1 MKKLLSLTLL
11 ASAAALAAPAGKALD
26 PAAPQQDLQSV
37 RKAITN
43 LQQDIAQKEAA
54 RKETASAIAES
65 EEALEATHAALNAL
79 EQKQGNSSSQLEQY
93 QQELLGIRMKVAET
107 RQRVGKLLASTYKR
121 GQHDAMNLMFNQGDP
136 NQAARDLTYYT
147 HISRAQQ
154 ELIAKL
160 RDQEIQL
167 QAITER
173 LEDELVRLGRMSA
186 EKVQQKRRIEAAKNQ
201 REAQVSQLDASIRAQ
216 QTRLQQLKEDE
227 KQLTALI
234 ARINAEIERRRQ
246 EAIKKAAAAKKA
258 REEAARLA
266 AEKRRQQIAEAKK
279 QGRKPPPEP
288 AKPASKPE
296 VVDEVADGSA
306 AGRAFKSLQGRM
318 KLPVAG
324 EVAGRFGAARGEG
337 NSWKGLFIRT
347 APGTPVRVVAD
358 GTVVYADWLRG
369 FGNAMIIDHGGNY
382 LTVYTGFSAM
392 ARGNGASVKGGD
404 VLGTTG
410 SMESGETGLY
420 FELRYMGRPIN
431 PQSWAR

>member
-1 MKKLLSLTLL
+1 MKTLLSLTLL
-11 ASAAALAAPAGKALD
+11 ASAAAFAAPAGKALD

-37 RKAITN
+37 RKAITT

-54 RKETASAIAES
+54 RKQTATAIAES
-65 EEALEATHAALNAL
+65 EEALEATHAALNVL

-201 REAQVSQLDASIRAQ
+201 REAQVSQLDASIRTQ

-227 KQLTALI
+227 KQLTVLI

-258 REEAARLA
+258 REEVARLA

-279 QGRKPPPEP
+279 QGKKPPPEP
-288 AKPASKPE
+288 AKPAKPE
-296 VVDEVADGSA
+296 VVDDVVDGSA

-392 ARGNGASVKGGD
+392 ARGNGAAVKAGD

>member
-1 MKKLLSLTLL
+1 MKKLLCLTLL
-11 ASAAALAAPAGKALD
+11 AGAVNAAPASKALD

-37 RKAITN
+37 RKAITT

-54 RKETASAIAES
+54 RQQTASAIAQS
-65 EEALEATHAALNAL
+65 EEALEATHEALNAL

-93 QQELLGIRMKVAET
+93 QAELLGIRMKVAET

-121 GQHDAMNLMFNQGDP
+121 GQHDAMNLMLNQGDP
-136 NQAARDLTYYT
+136 NQASRDLTYYT

-154 ELIAKL
+154 ELIARL

-201 REAQVSQLDASIRAQ
+201 RQVQVSQLDASIRAQ

-227 KQLTALI
+227 KQLTVLI

-266 AEKRRQQIAEAKK
+266 AEKRRQQVAEAKK
-279 QGRKPPPEP
+279 QGKKPPPAPKQP
-288 AKPASKPE
+288 AVERVDE
-296 VVDEVADGSA
+296 VVDGSA
-306 AGRAFKSLQGRM
+306 SGRAFKSLQGRM
-318 KLPVAG
+318 KLPVSG
-324 EVAGRFGAARGEG
+324 EIAGRFGAARGEG
-337 NSWKGLFIRT
+337 NSWKGLYIRT

-392 ARGNGASVKGGD
+392 ARGNGAGVKAGD
-404 VLGTTG
+404 VLGTSGT
-410 SMESGETGLY
+410 MESGETGLY
-420 FELRYMGRPIN
+420 FELRYLGRPIN

>member
-1 MKKLLSLTLL
+1 MKKLLCLTLL
-11 ASAAALAAPAGKALD
+11 AGAVHAAPASKPLD

-37 RKAITN
+37 RKAITT

-54 RKETASAIAES
+54 RQQTASAIAQS
-65 EEALEATHAALNAL
+65 EEALEATHEALNAL
-79 EQKQGNSSSQLEQY
+79 EQKQGSSSNQLEQY
-93 QQELLGIRMKVAET
+93 QAELLGIRMKVAET

-121 GQHDAMNLMFNQGDP
+121 GQHDAMNLMLNQGDP
-136 NQAARDLTYYT
+136 NQASRDLTYYT

-201 REAQVSQLDASIRAQ
+201 RQVQVSQLDASIRAQ

-227 KQLTALI
+227 KQLTVLI

-266 AEKRRQQIAEAKK
+266 AEKRRQQVAEAKK
-279 QGRKPPPEP
+279 QGKKPPPEP
-288 AKPASKPE
+288 KAPPVERVDE
-296 VVDEVADGSA
+296 VVDGSA
-306 AGRAFKSLQGRM
+306 SGRAFKSLQGRM
-318 KLPVAG
+318 KLPVSG
-324 EVAGRFGAARGEG
+324 EIAGRFGAARGEG
-337 NSWKGLFIRT
+337 NSWKGLYIRT

-392 ARGNGASVKGGD
+392 ARGNGAGVKAGD
-404 VLGTTG
+404 VLGTSGT
-410 SMESGETGLY
+410 MESGETGLY
-420 FELRYMGRPIN
+420 FELRYLGRPIN

>member
-1 MKKLLSLTLL
+1 MKTLLSLTLL
-11 ASAAALAAPAGKALD
+11 ASAAAFAAPAGKALD

-37 RKAITN
+37 RKAITT

-54 RKETASAIAES
+54 RKQTASAIAES
-65 EEALEATHAALNAL
+65 EEALEAAHAALNVL
-79 EQKQGNSSSQLEQY
+79 EQKQGSSSSQLQQY
-93 QQELLGIRMKVAET
+93 QQELQAIRLKVAET
-107 RQRVGKLLASTYKR
+107 RQRVGKLLASAYKR
-121 GQHDAMNLMFNQGDP
+121 GEHDAMNLMFNQGDP

-201 REAQVSQLDASIRAQ
+201 RQAQVSQLDASIRSQ

-227 KQLTALI
+227 KQLTVLI

-279 QGRKPPPEP
+279 QGKKPPPEP
-288 AKPASKPE
+288 AKPAKPE
-296 VVDEVADGSA
+296 VVDDVVDGSA

-369 FGNAMIIDHGGNY
+369 FGNAMIVDHGGNY

>member
-1 MKKLLSLTLL
+1 
-11 ASAAALAAPAGKALD
+11 
-26 PAAPQQDLQSV
+26 
-37 RKAITN
+37 
-43 LQQDIAQKEAA
+43 
-54 RKETASAIAES
+54 
-65 EEALEATHAALNAL
+65 
-79 EQKQGNSSSQLEQY
+79 
-93 QQELLGIRMKVAET
+93 
-107 RQRVGKLLASTYKR
+107 
-121 GQHDAMNLMFNQGDP
+121 MNLMFNQGDP

-201 REAQVSQLDASIRAQ
+201 REAQVSQLDASIRTQ

-227 KQLTALI
+227 KQLTVLI

-258 REEAARLA
+258 REDAARLA

-279 QGRKPPPEP
+279 QGKKPPPEP
-288 AKPASKPE
+288 AKPAKPE
-296 VVDEVADGSA
+296 VVDDVVDGSA

-392 ARGNGASVKGGD
+392 ARGNGAAVKAGD

>member
-1 MKKLLSLTLL
+1 MKTLLSLTLL
-11 ASAAALAAPAGKALD
+11 ASAAAFAAPVGKALD

-37 RKAITN
+37 RKAITT

-54 RKETASAIAES
+54 RKQTASAIAES
-65 EEALEATHAALNAL
+65 EEALEAAHAALNVL
-79 EQKQGNSSSQLEQY
+79 EQKQGSSSSQLQQY
-93 QQELLGIRMKVAET
+93 QQELQAIRLKVAET
-107 RQRVGKLLASTYKR
+107 RQRVGKLLASAYKR
-121 GQHDAMNLMFNQGDP
+121 GEHDAMNLMFNQGDP

-201 REAQVSQLDASIRAQ
+201 RQAQVSQLDASIRSQ

-227 KQLTALI
+227 KQLTVLI

-279 QGRKPPPEP
+279 QGKKPPPEP
-288 AKPASKPE
+288 AKPAKPE
-296 VVDEVADGSA
+296 VVDDVVDGSA

-369 FGNAMIIDHGGNY
+369 FGNAMIVDHGGNY

>member
-1 MKKLLSLTLL
+1 MKKLLYITLL
-11 ASAAALAAPAGKALD
+11 AGAAHAAPASKPLD

-37 RKAITN
+37 RKAITT

-54 RKETASAIAES
+54 RQQTASAIAES
-65 EEALEATHAALNAL
+65 EEALAATHEALNAL
-79 EQKQGNSSSQLEQY
+79 EKKQGSSSSQLEQY
-93 QQELLGIRMKVAET
+93 QAELQGIRMKVAET
-107 RQRVGKLLASTYKR
+107 RQRVGKLLAGTYKR
-121 GQHDAMNLMFNQGDP
+121 GQHDAMNLMLNQGDP

-173 LEDELVRLGRMSA
+173 LEDELVRLGHMSA
-186 EKVQQKRRIEAAKNQ
+186 EKVQEKRRLQAAKNQ
-201 REAQVSQLDASIRAQ
+201 REVQASQLDASIRSQ

-234 ARINAEIERRRQ
+234 AHINAEIERRRQ

-266 AEKRRQQIAEAKK
+266 AEKRRQQVAQAKK
-279 QGRKPPPEP
+279 EGKKPPPE
-288 AKPASKPE
+288 AKPAKPE
-296 VVDEVADGSA
+296 VVDEVVDGSA

-318 KLPVAG
+318 KLPVSG
-324 EVAGRFGAARGEG
+324 EIAGRFGAARGEG

-369 FGNAMIIDHGGNY
+369 FGHAMIIDHGGNY

-392 ARGNGASVKGGD
+392 ARGNGASVKAGD

-420 FELRYMGRPIN
+420 FELRYLGRPIN

>member
-1 MKKLLSLTLL
+1 MKKLLCLTLL
-11 ASAAALAAPAGKALD
+11 AGAVNAAPASKPLD

-37 RKAITN
+37 RKAITT

-54 RKETASAIAES
+54 RQQTASAIAQS
-65 EEALEATHAALNAL
+65 EEALEATHEALNAL

-93 QQELLGIRMKVAET
+93 QAELLGIRMKVAET

-121 GQHDAMNLMFNQGDP
+121 GQHDAMNLMLNQGDP
-136 NQAARDLTYYT
+136 NQASRDLTYYT

-201 REAQVSQLDASIRAQ
+201 RQVQVSQLDASIRTQ
-216 QTRLQQLKEDE
+216 QNRLQQLKEDE
-227 KQLTALI
+227 KQLTVLI

-258 REEAARLA
+258 RQEAARLA
-266 AEKRRQQIAEAKK
+266 AEKRRQQVAEAKK
-279 QGRKPPPEP
+279 QGKKPPPEP
-288 AKPASKPE
+288 KQPAVERVDE
-296 VVDEVADGSA
+296 VVDGSA
-306 AGRAFKSLQGRM
+306 SGRAFKSLQGRM
-318 KLPVAG
+318 KLPVSG
-324 EVAGRFGAARGEG
+324 EIAGRFGAARGEG
-337 NSWKGLFIRT
+337 NSWKGLYIRT

-392 ARGNGASVKGGD
+392 ARGNGAGVKAGD
-404 VLGTTG
+404 VLGTSGT
-410 SMESGETGLY
+410 MESGETGLY
-420 FELRYMGRPIN
+420 FELRYLGRPIN